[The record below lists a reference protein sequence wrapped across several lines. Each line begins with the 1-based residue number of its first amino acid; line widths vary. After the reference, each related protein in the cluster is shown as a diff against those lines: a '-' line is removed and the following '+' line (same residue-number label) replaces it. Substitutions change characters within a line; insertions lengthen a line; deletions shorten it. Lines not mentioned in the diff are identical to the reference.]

1 MVGVCGT
8 NTFAGR
14 AVPSVHRQQDSHVG
28 LHRKHRK
35 SKRNTKKII
44 QQKIHY
50 SILVLDAEL
59 KKGWGMR
66 NCGTGMYIE

>member
-44 QQKIHY
+44 QKKIHF
-50 SILVLDAEL
+50 SILVFHTEL
-59 KKGWGMR
+59 KKGGKR